1 MPSQT
6 FNRMLWALALLLIVV
21 FGFQARDQIE
31 AVYAGVGSLD
41 VRDAPEDDTVYLRWK
56 GKIDAPMAARIEEA
70 FRAHKASRRRFVLSL
85 TSPGGSLS
93 HGAHVIGL
101 LRAISKTHVLE
112 TVIDK
117 SSRCASMC
125 VPVYLQGQR
134 RTASASAR
142 FMFHEV
148 SFREFHSR
156 EEQEVSDKA
165 KGTATDRLFAD
176 YFATAGVPDGWI
188 KTVRA
193 RMAGGNDIW
202 KTGRELADENAGI
215 VQQVF

>member
-1 MPSQT
+1 MPSRT
-6 FNRMLWALALLLIVV
+6 LNRLLWLVALLLIVV

-41 VRDAPEDDTVYLRWK
+41 VRDAPEDDAVYLRWK

-70 FRAHKASRRRFVLSL
+70 FNAHKSNRRRFVLSL
-85 TSPGGSLS
+85 TSPGGTLS
-93 HGAHVIGL
+93 HGAHVIEL
-101 LRAISKTHVLE
+101 LRRIGKTHVLE

-156 EEQEVSDKA
+156 EEQAVSEKA
-165 KGTATDRLFAD
+165 KGSATDRLFAS
-176 YFATAGVPDGWI
+176 YFAPAGVPDSWI
-188 KTVRA
+188 RAVRA
-193 RMAGGNDIW
+193 GMAGGNDIW

-215 VQQVF
+215 VQNVF